1 MDTPSMTGDQGRPAP
16 EPYRRTFKLGRAAFL
31 GLSAATVG
39 ALAFGSKALSSVEFV
54 PAIDSVN
61 GFTIYTVIDGY
72 PSFSP
77 QSFNL
82 RIDGLVE
89 RPLDLS
95 LSEILAAPAV
105 HETKFYQCV
114 TGWSVPNVH
123 WTGLRLSSLLDRV
136 RPLPEGQALL
146 FYSFD
151 GIYTESLTMEQA
163 RHKDVMVA
171 YMLNGKP
178 LARSQ
183 GAPLRLVVPE
193 MYGYKYI
200 KWLKRIEVVKRPV
213 DGFWEIRGY
222 DRDAYLGRSNGYTS
236 IPTPTLK

>member
-1 MDTPSMTGDQGRPAP
+1 MDTSQSGPDRGSQAP
-16 EPYRRTFKLGRAAFL
+16 EPYRRSFKLGRAAFL

-39 ALAFGSKALSSVEFV
+39 ALAFGRNALSSVEFV
-54 PAIDSVN
+54 PAVDSVD
-61 GFTIYTVIDGY
+61 GFTIYTVVEGY
-72 PSFSP
+72 PSFNP
-77 QSFNL
+77 DTFNL
-82 RIDGLVE
+82 RIDGMVE
-89 RPLDLS
+89 KPLDLS
-95 LSEILAAPAV
+95 LSEILKTPAV
-105 HETKFYQCV
+105 RETKFYQCV
-114 TGWSVPNVH
+114 TGWTVSNVH

-136 RPLPEGQALL
+136 HPLAGAHALT

-151 GIYTESLTMEQA
+151 GMYTESLTMQQA
-163 RHKDVMVA
+163 RQRDVMVA

-178 LARSQ
+178 LSQAQ

-200 KWLKRIEVVKRPV
+200 KWLKRIEVVREPV

-236 IPTPTLK
+236 VPTPSSK